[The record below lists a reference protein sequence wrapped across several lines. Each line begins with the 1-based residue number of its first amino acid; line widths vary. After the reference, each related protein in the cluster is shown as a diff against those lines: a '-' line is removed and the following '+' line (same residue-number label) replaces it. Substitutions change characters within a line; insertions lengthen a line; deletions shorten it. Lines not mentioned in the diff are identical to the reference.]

1 MRRRIAWIGGRVLV
15 TGSAALAIVLGPAR
29 GEARGAVDRDGR
41 IGSAGPGSVATE
53 PDGASG
59 LRFLIRESD
68 GQRAGQNLFHSFSRF
83 DLESNETAVYQG
95 DPGIRNLVTTV
106 TGGRSSIDGR
116 ITSEIPGAN
125 LFLINPDGVVF
136 GENATVD
143 LSGDFVVSSADRL
156 GFSNGDSMETGGGA
170 PPSILSVADPVR
182 FGFVDAPASIRV
194 EGSRIQ
200 LDEGGALRFLAGD
213 LELLGGRTDGGT
225 AHLSSRGGRVDLASL
240 ASAGEIEVEAD
251 GLNVRGDPR
260 FGDITLA
267 DEIFVSSSGLGVD
280 PMFDVREGNLPA
292 PGSGPIFVRA
302 DDLLIRDA
310 DIRSLTGTNQAGGDI
325 EIGLTGALTIE
336 GGESGTQTGIFAD
349 SGIRIR
355 PAPGQVFDRRTPEN
369 MPGLGR
375 RDIDLCTDGS
385 RCGVIY
391 QATGRAGDVRIA
403 ARDVR
408 LLNGGKITA
417 RGEATGAAGTI
428 DIAFEDEMIV
438 AGRRGPGD
446 VSQISTNANGRGNPG
461 TIRIRSDAGRL
472 RLDDHGALVIQN
484 GSVSLATGLPGEIEI
499 DVARLEMAGNA
510 RIDSSTRGAGP
521 GGRLS
526 ITARER
532 MTLSGRTSP
541 LEFTGISTLSQPL
554 STGPAGEIRITTPFL
569 EMTDGAEIAARPA
582 DALALGESGSLFF
595 DVRERLVMRDAT
607 ISTASIGTGG
617 GNIEMA
623 LGGVADLRDSS
634 ITTSAGGFTFG
645 GGNITI
651 RPGPDAL
658 VLERSQIIAR
668 AFAGTGGRIDLEAG
682 VIVADAASTIDAE
695 AQSEEGIDGEVL
707 INGVEGNVVPEV
719 AALATPAADASRLL
733 REPCAARRPGASN
746 RFVVDERRML
756 ATDAGDYL
764 AAPLAASLAAPVAA
778 PLATPDPARRGGPDG
793 AVAEPRHALAEDAA
807 SSDCTL

>member
-1 MRRRIAWIGGRVLV
+1 MTRRRAARVGYRLLLPV
-15 TGSAALAIVLGPAR
+15 GLALASASIAGR
-29 GEARGAVDRDGR
+29 GEARGAVERDGR
-41 IGSAGPGSVATE
+41 IGSAGAGSVATE

-83 DLESNETAVYQG
+83 DLEAGETAIYQG
-95 DPGIRNLVTTV
+95 DAGIRNLVTTV

-116 ITSEIPGAN
+116 IASEIPGAN
-125 LFLINPDGVVF
+125 LFLINPDGIVF

-156 GFSNGDSMETGGGA
+156 GFSNGDTLETSGG
-170 PPSILSVADPVR
+170 PPAILSVADPVR
-182 FGFVDAPASIRV
+182 FGFVGAPASIRV

-200 LDEGGALRFLAGD
+200 LDDGGALRFIAGD
-213 LELLGGRTDGGT
+213 LELLGGRSDDGV
-225 AHLSSRGGRVDLASL
+225 AYLSSRGGRVDLASL
-240 ASAGEIEVEAD
+240 ASAGEVEVEPD
-251 GLNVRGDPR
+251 GLNVSGSPLYGDV
-260 FGDITLA
+260 TLA

-280 PMFDVREGNLPA
+280 PMFDVREGIRPA

-310 DIRSLTGTNQAGGDI
+310 DVRSLTGTQQDGGDI
-325 EIGLTGALTIE
+325 EIGLTGTLTIE
-336 GGESGTQTGIFAD
+336 GGTSGTQTGIFAD
-349 SGIRIR
+349 SGLRIR
-355 PAPGQVFDRRTPEN
+355 PGPGQTFERREIEL

-375 RDIDLCTDGS
+375 RDIDVCTDGT

-391 QATGRAGDVRIA
+391 QASGRAGDVRVA
-403 ARDVR
+403 ARDVQI
-408 LLNGGKITA
+408 LNGGKITA

-428 DIAFEDEMIV
+428 DIAFEDEMVV

-472 RLDDHGALVIQN
+472 RLDDSGSLVIQN
-484 GSVSLATGLPGEIEI
+484 GTVSLASGLPGEIEI

-532 MTLSGRTSP
+532 MSLSGRTSP
-541 LEFTGISTLSQPL
+541 LEFTGISTLSQPG
-554 STGPAGEIRITTPFL
+554 STGAAGEIRITTPFL
-569 EMTDGAEIAARPA
+569 ELLDGAEIAARPA
-582 DALALGESGSLFF
+582 DATALGESGSLFF
-595 DVRERLVMRDAT
+595 DLGERLVMRDAT
-607 ISTASIGTGG
+607 ISTASFATGG
-617 GNIEMA
+617 GDIQIS
-623 LGGVADLRDSS
+623 LGGVADLRRSS

-645 GGNITI
+645 GGDITI

-658 VLERSQIIAR
+658 VLQRSQIVAR

-682 VIVADAASTIDAE
+682 VIVADADSTIDAE
-695 AQSEEGIDGEVL
+695 AQSDAGIDGEVL
-707 INGVEGNVVPEV
+707 IDGVEGNVVPEV
-719 AALATPAADASRLL
+719 AALATPAVDASRLL

-746 RFVVDERRML
+746 RFVVDERHAL
-756 ATDAGDYL
+756 AAGADDYL
-764 AAPLAASLAAPVAA
+764 SAPLAGAAGEADADALPA
-778 PLATPDPARRGGPDG
+778 PRAHAPRTPA
-793 AVAEPRHALAEDAA
+793 
-807 SSDCTL
+807 SDCAF